1 MKALITLLMRILP
14 DEVVEEIN
22 AVSLDELDK
31 RGLIIW
37 AEEQT

>member
-1 MKALITLLMRILP
+1 MKALITLLMQILP
-14 DEVVEEIN
+14 DELVEEIN

>member
-1 MKALITLLMRILP
+1 MKVLMKLLMRILP

-22 AVSLDELDK
+22 AVSLDELVK